1 MKGKDLINVGIFSA
15 IYFAIVFVVAML
27 GFIPVF
33 LPLLAVLVPIIGGIP
48 FMLFL
53 TRVKNFGM
61 IWIMSVI
68 MGLLMLLTGMSWPP
82 LVVSVVSGL
91 AADIIYK
98 SGNYK
103 SSSKAVLTNGVFTLW
118 LAANYLPLF
127 FAAEKYWS
135 TRQNFGQDYIDAV
148 TKLMPTWMCPVM
160 FAVAFICGIIGG
172 LINAHSCAKFATRCI
187 YMRYHRRTARQK
199 DNEETL

>member
-1 MKGKDLINVGIFSA
+1 MKGKDLINIGIFSA
-15 IYFAIVFVVAML
+15 IYFVIVFVVAML

-33 LPLLAVLVPIIGGIP
+33 LPLLAVIVPIIGGIP

-53 TRVKNFGM
+53 TRVKKFGM

-91 AADIIYK
+91 LADLVYK

-103 SSSKAVLTNGVFTLW
+103 SASKAVLTNGVFSLW

-135 TRQNFGQDYIDAV
+135 SRQNFGQDYIDAV

-160 FAVAFICGIIGG
+160 FAAAFICGIIGG
-172 LINAHSCAKFATRCI
+172 LLGRKIMKKHFEKVGI
-187 YMRYHRRTARQK
+187 V
-199 DNEETL
+199 